1 VPAARV
7 LLVDDETPLLQL
19 LEKYLQRQGHQ
30 VQTYSTSPEA
40 LRSFEESPSSYDLV
54 IADLGMPDMPGDTM
68 LRRMLAVRPDIPILI
83 CSGSP
88 FFVSTLPK
96 TLEKQVVFL
105 QKPFAPKMLSEAIDT
120 LLGPH

>member
-1 VPAARV
+1 MPSARI